1 MTKKQTMI
9 KTRGKFILI
18 RNINLSVLPNDK
30 KAAETHWTTS
40 NVVLRSERL
49 EGEIY

>member
-18 RNINLSVLPNDK
+18 RNIMPNDK
-30 KAAETHWTTS
+30 KAAETQWTTS